1 MKKIVL
7 FLHGYGSNG
16 SDLISLKDYFHLNQT
31 ETEFISPNAP
41 EPCEFNFF
49 GYQWFALSDR
59 SEEEIQAGLKS
70 AFFYLDDI
78 VKDIKKKFQI
88 NSDQISILGFSQGSM
103 LATYYALQSE
113 DTFQNIFSLSV
124 SLPKKILEKIELKK
138 NNTKYLIF
146 HGKIDD
152 VVSPNQAI
160 ETHSFLSDQKINSQ
174 LIMDDN
180 CGHSISPLAIE
191 AIINLFKNWIYPIFN
206 NPLSARYDII
216 RK

>member
-16 SDLISLKDYFHLNQT
+16 SDLISLKDYFHLNQS

-49 GYQWFALSDR
+49 GYQWFALRER

-70 AFFYLDDI
+70 AFFYLDEI

-103 LATYYALQSE
+103 LATYYALQNE
-113 DTFQNIFSLSV
+113 DTFQNIFSLSG
-124 SLPKKILEKIELKK
+124 SLPKIILEKIELKK

-152 VVSPNQAI
+152 VVSPNQAV
-160 ETHSFLSDQKINSQ
+160 ETHSFLSDQKIKSQ
-174 LIMDDN
+174 LIIDDN

-191 AIINLFKNWIYPIFN
+191 AINNQFKNWI
-206 NPLSARYDII
+206 
-216 RK
+216 

>member
-16 SDLISLKDYFHLNQT
+16 SDLISLKDYFHLNQS

-49 GYQWFALSDR
+49 GYQWFALRER

-70 AFFYLDDI
+70 AFFYLDEI
-78 VKDIKKKFQI
+78 VNDIKKKFQI

-103 LATYYALQSE
+103 LATYYALQNE
-113 DTFQNIFSLSV
+113 DTFQNIFSLSG
-124 SLPKKILEKIELKK
+124 SLPKKILEEIELKK

-160 ETHSFLSDQKINSQ
+160 ETHSFLSDQKIKSQ

-191 AIINLFKNWIYPIFN
+191 AINNQFKNWI
-206 NPLSARYDII
+206 
-216 RK
+216 

>member
-16 SDLISLKDYFHLNQT
+16 SDLISLKDYFHLNQS

-49 GYQWFALSDR
+49 GYQWFALRER
-59 SEEEIQAGLKS
+59 SVEEIQAGLKS
-70 AFFYLDDI
+70 AFFYLDEI

-103 LATYYALQSE
+103 LATYYALQNE
-113 DTFQNIFSLSV
+113 DTFQNIFSLSG
-124 SLPKKILEKIELKK
+124 SLPKKILEEIELKK

-160 ETHSFLSDQKINSQ
+160 ETHSFLSDQKIKSQ

-191 AIINLFKNWIYPIFN
+191 AINNQFKNWI
-206 NPLSARYDII
+206 
-216 RK
+216 

>member
-16 SDLISLKDYFHLNQT
+16 SDLISLKDYFHLNQS

-49 GYQWFALSDR
+49 GYQWFALKER
-59 SEEEIQAGLKS
+59 SEEEIQTGLKS
-70 AFFYLDDI
+70 AFFYLDEI

-88 NSDQISILGFSQGSM
+88 DSDQISILGFSQGSM
-103 LATYYALQSE
+103 LATYYALQNE
-113 DTFQNIFSLSV
+113 DTFQNIFSLSG
-124 SLPKKILEKIELKK
+124 SLPKKILEEIDLKK

-152 VVSPNQAI
+152 VVSANQAL
-160 ETHSFLSDQKINSQ
+160 ETHQFLVDQKIASQ
-174 LIMDDN
+174 IIIDDN
-180 CGHSISPLAIE
+180 CGHSISPLALE
-191 AIINLFKNWIYPIFN
+191 AINNQFKNQI
-206 NPLSARYDII
+206 
-216 RK
+216 

>member
-41 EPCEFNFF
+41 ESCEFNFF
-49 GYQWFALSDR
+49 VYQCFALRER

-113 DTFQNIFSLSV
+113 DTFQNIFSLSD
-124 SLPKKILEKIELKK
+124 SLTKKILEKIELKK

-160 ETHSFLSDQKINSQ
+160 ETHSFLSNQKINSQ

-191 AIINLFKNWIYPIFN
+191 AINNQFKNWI
-206 NPLSARYDII
+206 
-216 RK
+216 

>member
-113 DTFQNIFSLSV
+113 DTFQNIFSLSG
-124 SLPKKILEKIELKK
+124 SLSKKILEKIELKK

-191 AIINLFKNWIYPIFN
+191 AINNQFKNWI
-206 NPLSARYDII
+206 
-216 RK
+216 

>member
-16 SDLISLKDYFHLNQT
+16 SDLIALKDYFHLNQS

-49 GYQWFALSDR
+49 GYQWFTLRER
-59 SEEEIQAGLKS
+59 SEEEIQTGLKS
-70 AFFYLDDI
+70 AFFYLDEI

-103 LATYYALQSE
+103 LATYYALQNE
-113 DTFQNIFSLSV
+113 DTFQNIFSLSG
-124 SLPKKILEKIELKK
+124 SLPKIILEKIELKK

-191 AIINLFKNWIYPIFN
+191 AINNQFKNWM
-206 NPLSARYDII
+206 
-216 RK
+216 

>member
-16 SDLISLKDYFHLNQT
+16 SDLISLKDYFHLNQS

-49 GYQWFALSDR
+49 GYQWFALRER
-59 SEEEIQAGLKS
+59 SVEEIQAGLKS
-70 AFFYLDDI
+70 AFFYLDEI
-78 VKDIKKKFQI
+78 VKDIKKKFQV

-103 LATYYALQSE
+103 LATYYALQNE
-113 DTFQNIFSLSV
+113 DTFQNIFSLSG
-124 SLPKKILEKIELKK
+124 SLPKKILEEIELKK

-160 ETHSFLSDQKINSQ
+160 ETHSFLSDQKIKSQ

-191 AIINLFKNWIYPIFN
+191 AINNQFKNWI
-206 NPLSARYDII
+206 
-216 RK
+216 

>member
-1 MKKIVL
+1 
-7 FLHGYGSNG
+7 
-16 SDLISLKDYFHLNQT
+16 
-31 ETEFISPNAP
+31 
-41 EPCEFNFF
+41 
-49 GYQWFALSDR
+49 
-59 SEEEIQAGLKS
+59 
-70 AFFYLDDI
+70 
-78 VKDIKKKFQI
+78 
-88 NSDQISILGFSQGSM
+88 M

-113 DTFQNIFSLSV
+113 DTFQNIFSLSG
-124 SLPKKILEKIELKK
+124 SLSKKILEKIELKK

-191 AIINLFKNWIYPIFN
+191 AINNQFKNWI
-206 NPLSARYDII
+206 
-216 RK
+216 

>member
-16 SDLISLKDYFHLNQT
+16 SDLIALKDYFHLNQS

-49 GYQWFALSDR
+49 GYQWFALRER

-70 AFFYLDDI
+70 AFFYLDEI
-78 VKDIKKKFQI
+78 VKNIKKKFKI

-103 LATYYALQSE
+103 LATYYALQNE
-113 DTFQNIFSLSV
+113 DTFQNIFSLSG
-124 SLPKKILEKIELKK
+124 SLPKIILEKIELKK

-160 ETHSFLSDQKINSQ
+160 ETHSFLSDQKIKSQ

-191 AIINLFKNWIYPIFN
+191 AINNQFKNWI
-206 NPLSARYDII
+206 
-216 RK
+216 

>member
-49 GYQWFALSDR
+49 GYQWFALSER

-113 DTFQNIFSLSV
+113 DTFQNIFSLSG

-174 LIMDDN
+174 LILDDN

-191 AIINLFKNWIYPIFN
+191 AINNQFKNWI
-206 NPLSARYDII
+206 
-216 RK
+216 

>member
-16 SDLISLKDYFHLNQT
+16 SDLISLKDYFHLNQS

-49 GYQWFALSDR
+49 GYQWFALSER
-59 SEEEIQAGLKS
+59 TEEEIQTGLKS
-70 AFFYLDDI
+70 AFFYLDKI

-103 LATYYALQSE
+103 LATYYALQNE
-113 DTFQNIFSLSV
+113 DTFQNIFSLSG
-124 SLPKKILEKIELKK
+124 SLPKKILEKIKLKK
-138 NNTKYLIF
+138 NNSKYLIF

-160 ETHSFLSDQKINSQ
+160 ETHSFLLDQKINSQ

-191 AIINLFKNWIYPIFN
+191 AINNQFKNWI
-206 NPLSARYDII
+206 
-216 RK
+216 

>member
-16 SDLISLKDYFHLNQT
+16 SDLISLKDYFHLNQS

-49 GYQWFALSDR
+49 GYQWFALKER
-59 SEEEIQAGLKS
+59 SVEEIQTGLKS
-70 AFFYLDDI
+70 AFFYLDEI

-88 NSDQISILGFSQGSM
+88 DSDQISILGFSQGSM
-103 LATYYALQSE
+103 LATYYALQNE
-113 DTFQNIFSLSV
+113 DTFQNIFSLSG
-124 SLPKKILEKIELKK
+124 SLPKIILEKIELKK

-160 ETHSFLSDQKINSQ
+160 ETHSFLSDQKIKSQ

-191 AIINLFKNWIYPIFN
+191 AINNQFKNWI
-206 NPLSARYDII
+206 
-216 RK
+216 

>member
-16 SDLISLKDYFHLNQT
+16 SDLISLKDYFHLNQS

-49 GYQWFALSDR
+49 GYQWFALRER

-70 AFFYLDDI
+70 AFFYLDEI

-88 NSDQISILGFSQGSM
+88 DSDQISILGFSQGSM
-103 LATYYALQSE
+103 LATYYALQNE
-113 DTFQNIFSLSV
+113 DTFQNIFSLSG
-124 SLPKKILEKIELKK
+124 SLPKKILEEIELKK

-160 ETHSFLSDQKINSQ
+160 ETHSFLSDQKIKSQ

-191 AIINLFKNWIYPIFN
+191 AINNQFKNWI
-206 NPLSARYDII
+206 
-216 RK
+216 

>member
-16 SDLISLKDYFHLNQT
+16 SDLISLKDYFHLNQS

-49 GYQWFALSDR
+49 GYQWFALRER

-70 AFFYLDDI
+70 AFFYLDEI

-103 LATYYALQSE
+103 LATYYALQNE
-113 DTFQNIFSLSV
+113 DTFQNIFSLSG
-124 SLPKKILEKIELKK
+124 SLPKIILEKIELKK
-138 NNTKYLIF
+138 NNTNYLIF

-160 ETHSFLSDQKINSQ
+160 ETHSFLSDQKIKSQ

-191 AIINLFKNWIYPIFN
+191 AINNQFKNWI
-206 NPLSARYDII
+206 
-216 RK
+216 